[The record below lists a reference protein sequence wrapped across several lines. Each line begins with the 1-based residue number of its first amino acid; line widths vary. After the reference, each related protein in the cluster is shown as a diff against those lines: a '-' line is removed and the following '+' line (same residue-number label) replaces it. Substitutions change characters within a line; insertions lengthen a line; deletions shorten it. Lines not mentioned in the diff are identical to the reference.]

1 MNVNKYTVAQWVK
14 HPTTLLLV
22 FTVTIIQMLI
32 QHTVRRSDTSTKECM
47 EQVEYLR
54 VRVDKLESQLDEY
67 TRAVMFK
74 DMQIKKQTQAI
85 DSLKRKDYHENF

>member
-14 HPTTLLLV
+14 HPTTLLLI
-22 FTVTIIQMLI
+22 FTVTIIQALI

-54 VRVDKLESQLDEY
+54 IRVDKLEGQVDEY
-67 TRAVMFK
+67 TRAILFK
-74 DMQIKKQTQAI
+74 DVQIKKQADAI
-85 DSLKRKDYHENF
+85 DSLRRKRNENH